1 MKASQVEKRLLSVTE
16 ASQLLGMSESFLYK
30 LAESKE
36 IPHLRLGRA
45 LRFDISQIDLWLK
58 RHSVGEVDY
67 ADKLRRRGR

>member
-1 MKASQVEKRLLSVTE
+1 MEKRLFSVAE

-36 IPHLRLGRA
+36 IPYVRLGRA
-45 LRFDISQIDLWLK
+45 LRFDISQIDSWLK

-67 ADKLRRRGR
+67 ADELRRRGR